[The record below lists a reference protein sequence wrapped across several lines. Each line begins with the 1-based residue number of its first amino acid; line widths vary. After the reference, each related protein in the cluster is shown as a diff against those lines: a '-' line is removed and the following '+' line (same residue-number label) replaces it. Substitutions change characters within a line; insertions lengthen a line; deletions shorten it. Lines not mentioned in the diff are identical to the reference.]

1 MSHAQDT
8 SQAKL
13 FPLRPTCPRVARR
26 AMSLRDAQRD
36 VQMQLYGCADWS
48 KEHSGDV
55 WLAILRM
62 SFRHIFAER
71 IPGLIARAP

>member
-1 MSHAQDT
+1 
-8 SQAKL
+8 
-13 FPLRPTCPRVARR
+13 
-26 AMSLRDAQRD
+26 MSLRDAQRD

-48 KEHSGDV
+48 KEHEHSGDV